1 MFYIGEIFWLE
12 IEYEDLPD
20 ESKRRPAIIIDKLE
34 DSIFILVSTTT
45 QSPSDPPSY
54 FDQYKIPILN
64 WRKIGLPKHSWGLAY
79 RLIQLTEDELKDVV
93 KRRDYIACMSDKDLQ
108 YLIDQIESKHI

>member
-20 ESKRRPAIIIDKLE
+20 ESKRRPAIIIDKRE

-64 WRKIGLPKHSWGLAY
+64 WRKIGLPKPSWGLGY